1 MFSQLHMYMYIYITA
16 THTKNRGGKCVFT
29 VAYIYVYI
37 YHRHSHQNPLTL
49 MPGCLFSHTQRVA
62 THNTRAPDHTDV
74 LPCVLARSVL
84 CRARASATLR
94 GWERA

>member
-16 THTKNRGGKCVFT
+16 THTKN
-29 VAYIYVYI
+29 
-37 YHRHSHQNPLTL
+37 PLTL
-49 MPGCLFSHTQRVA
+49 VPACLFSHTQRVA